1 MPVKND
7 VQEMGSGDR
16 ERTLVDAARAGDERA
31 FEALVLKY
39 QDRIYRLIQRLV
51 SSADVVDDL
60 AQEVFIRAYRS
71 LGDFKGESSFYT
83 WLYKIALN
91 LCRNH
96 YRTKGRRPAAEALDD
111 NAVGASF
118 ESGEVS
124 PEEAVFR
131 REFWDALRGALDAL
145 PPEQREAV
153 VLCDLEGMSY
163 EEMAEMTGVPIGTV
177 RSRIFRGRRA
187 LQGRLELL
195 YRGLLILTFGGG
207 TNEIQRDLIGL
218 FGLGFPRAPRF

>member
-1 MPVKND
+1 VTNGEQ
-7 VQEMGSGDR
+7 VTG
-16 ERTLVDAARAGDERA
+16 AGDEERQLVAAARGGDQSA

-51 SSADVVDDL
+51 SGSDVVDDL

-71 LGDFKGESSFYT
+71 IGDFKGESSLYT

-96 YRTKGRRPAAEALDD
+96 YRTRGRRPAHEELDETD
-111 NAVGASF
+111 AGQGLQDA
-118 ESGEVS
+118 GGT
-124 PEEAVFR
+124 PEDEVFR
-131 REFWDALRGALDAL
+131 REFWEHLRRGLEEL

-163 EEMAEMTGVPIGTV
+163 EEMAGVMGVPIGTV

-187 LQGRLELL
+187 LQQRLAVFHAMSAS
-195 YRGLLILTFGGG
+195 GPGGS
-207 TNEIQRDLIGL
+207 
-218 FGLGFPRAPRF
+218 A